1 MSNPN
6 NEKSTDTNTKKM
18 TTKQI
23 AALVCVVLLVA
34 LYVITFIAAILD
46 VSDGGRLFASCL
58 AATIALPILLWIL
71 LHIGR
76 KKD

>member
-6 NEKSTDTNTKKM
+6 DEKSTDTNTKKM

-34 LYVITFIAAILD
+34 LYVITFIAAIMD
-46 VSDGGRLFASCL
+46 VSGSGRLFASCL

>member
-1 MSNPN
+1 MSNPSD
-6 NEKSTDTNTKKM
+6 EKSTDTNTKKM

-23 AALVCVVLLVA
+23 TALVCVVLLVA

-46 VSDGGRLFASCL
+46 VSDGGHLFASCL

>member
-1 MSNPN
+1 MSNPHD
-6 NEKSTDTNTKKM
+6 EKNTDTGTKRM

-23 AALVCVVLLVA
+23 AALVCVVLLVV
-34 LYVITFIAAILD
+34 LYLVTFIAAILD
-46 VSDGGRLFASCL
+46 VSDSGHLFASCL

>member
-6 NEKSTDTNTKKM
+6 DEKSTDINTKKM

-23 AALVCVVLLVA
+23 AALICVVLLVA
-34 LYVITFIAAILD
+34 LYAVTFIAAIMD